1 MLKAAGGAALA
12 VARAKALAQDAV
24 KSDGAGSV
32 NQALVGYKLTL
43 KELEATRRAEDTT
56 CTTRIELR
64 ELMMTMKCAS
74 CPAKWHEDA
83 DNVCTL
89 ARFSCCSRSCA
100 LSVTQT

>member
-43 KELEATRRAEDTT
+43 KELEAGISLGEKEGTLVVLKIQIVPRALD
-56 CTTRIELR
+56 
-64 ELMMTMKCAS
+64 
-74 CPAKWHEDA
+74 
-83 DNVCTL
+83 DN
-89 ARFSCCSRSCA
+89 
-100 LSVTQT
+100 

>member
-43 KELEATRRAEDTT
+43 KELEAGISLGEKDPHSARSVLS
-56 CTTRIELR
+56 IESYS
-64 ELMMTMKCAS
+64 S
-74 CPAKWHEDA
+74 C
-83 DNVCTL
+83 
-89 ARFSCCSRSCA
+89 
-100 LSVTQT
+100 